1 MQSLNFTFFFSQN
14 QHYARSDPFPQEPLE
29 PELPR
34 EPATYDHHYRSAA
47 FYQHAK
53 PYRTLPQERPIR
65 APVRAP
71 VHAPVYAPARE
82 PVQVPEQVPVYA
94 QAGVT
99 KKELQN
105 WEVDSIVMPYTYTPA
120 QPSRKIEAKVGHVTD
135 DVIAVHEEP
144 EVRSMSTQ
152 TEAADQ
158 PSMSYKNLWL
168 EERRVRQRGVNKYYF
183 NFT

>member
-1 MQSLNFTFFFSQN
+1 M
-14 QHYARSDPFPQEPLE
+14 
-29 PELPR
+29 
-34 EPATYDHHYRSAA
+34 
-47 FYQHAK
+47 
-53 PYRTLPQERPIR
+53 PQERPIR

-82 PVQVPEQVPVYA
+82 PVQVPEQEPVYA

-144 EVRSMSTQ
+144 DVRSMSTQ

-168 EERRVRQRGVNKYYF
+168 EERRVRQRDVNILFQFHQGNRENEWPFHIKF
-183 NFT
+183 MTRAFGEFHKLHIK

>member
-1 MQSLNFTFFFSQN
+1 M
-14 QHYARSDPFPQEPLE
+14 E

-47 FYQHAK
+47 FYQDAK
-53 PYRTLPQERPIR
+53 PYRTMPQPRPIR
-65 APVRAP
+65 APARAP
-71 VHAPVYAPARE
+71 VHV

-94 QAGVT
+94 PARVT

-105 WEVDSIVMPYTYTPA
+105 WEVESIVMPYTYTPA
-120 QPSRKIEAKVGHVTD
+120 QPSRKIQAKVGHVTD
-135 DVIAVHEEP
+135 DVIAVHEDP

-152 TEAADQ
+152 TEAHDQ

-168 EERRVRQRGVNKYYF
+168 EERRVRQRDVNICLSILEYGCTSIFFSIFSKGN
-183 NFT
+183 NFCDFRFASQDK